1 MIVCLF
7 KSTELLVKGS
17 EVAFFLNLFA
27 CGTLTFEQGEDNGV
41 EFATEFVLL
50 KHLIEVSGNE
60 FGFELE
66 DATSEGTKDER
77 IVAIEQ
83 GDAID
88 GTNLIKHH
96 LFSFWGKTTIT
107 STIFKVVGLV
117 TRFEIQGCDGYDGRL
132 EGIFAEGEASLTI
145 IAEHGD
151 VW

>member
-7 KSTELLVKGS
+7 KSTELLVEGS

-77 IVAIEQ
+77 VVTIEQ
-83 GDAID
+83 GNAID
-88 GTNLIKHH
+88 STDLIEHH
-96 LFSFWGKTTIT
+96 LFSFWGKTAI
-107 STIFKVVGLV
+107 SRAIFQVVGFM
-117 TRFEIQGCDGYDGRL
+117 TGFEIQSCDGYDGCL
-132 EGIFAEGEASLTI
+132 EGNLTQSETRLTVI
-145 IAEHGD
+145 SEYCDIR
-151 VW
+151 